1 MFQQE
6 LACTAVSL
14 HNVHKDKHVGQ
25 VQEGGTGA
33 ICFREC
39 TGYIKKVRQDEAGLG
54 RWSWILM
61 GGMNGHNTRIITAY
75 NPAKTKTSIQAH
87 HTSNNAGTSSQGRKN
102 SPVCS
107 SFSEEILSSS

>member
-14 HNVHKDKHVGQ
+14 HNVHKDKHTGR

-33 ICFREC
+33 ICFGEC
-39 TGYIKKVRQDEAGLG
+39 MGYIKKVGRDEAGLG

-61 GGMNGHNTRIITAY
+61 GGTNGHNTRIITAY
-75 NPAKTKTSIQAH
+75 NPCKNKKGLTKRTL
-87 HTSNNAGTSSQGRKN
+87 SQIIVFKLN
-102 SPVCS
+102 IFVFVC
-107 SFSEEILSSS
+107 EKGP